1 MEQVGREVVDRAD
14 GRLGGHR
21 QGAGR
26 RAAPGKVSDSHLFVH
41 RTVQILQN
49 KVQGSFLIVMSLPMG
64 RLGFCGG
71 SEGKESACNVGE

>member
-1 MEQVGREVVDRAD
+1 MDEADR
-14 GRLGGHR
+14 RLGGHR
-21 QGAGR
+21 EGAGR
-26 RAAPGKVSDSHLFVH
+26 MVAQGKVSDSHLFVH

-64 RLGFCGG
+64 RLGFRGG

>member
-1 MEQVGREVVDRAD
+1 MDGADR
-14 GRLGGHR
+14 RLGGHR
-21 QGAGR
+21 EGAGR
-26 RAAPGKVSDSHLFVH
+26 RVAQGKVSDSHLFVH

-49 KVQGSFLIVMSLPMG
+49 KDQGCFLIVMSLPMG